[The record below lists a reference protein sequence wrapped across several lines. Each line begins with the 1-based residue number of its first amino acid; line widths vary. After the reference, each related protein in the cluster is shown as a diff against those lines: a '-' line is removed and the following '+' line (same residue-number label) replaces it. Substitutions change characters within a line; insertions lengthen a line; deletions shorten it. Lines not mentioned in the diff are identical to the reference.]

1 METAQQNAI
10 STVLRRLSRPL
21 ISQKSRWAETN
32 KCSLA
37 NTGKFVGVLAVVRE
51 LIHRIERAVIM
62 DKGQYIDL
70 NDLGLEFQQTKESN
84 TLKELK
90 EEVEKKT
97 IIQALI
103 SSKWNI
109 TRSSKEL
116 GISRWTLHN
125 LIKKYNI
132 TRSNT

>member
-1 METAQQNAI
+1 M
-10 STVLRRLSRPL
+10 
-21 ISQKSRWAETN
+21 
-32 KCSLA
+32 
-37 NTGKFVGVLAVVRE
+37 AVVRE

-62 DKGQYIDL
+62 GKGQYLDK
-70 NDLGLEFQQTKESN
+70 NDLGLEFQQTKGSK

-103 SSKWNI
+103 RSQWNI